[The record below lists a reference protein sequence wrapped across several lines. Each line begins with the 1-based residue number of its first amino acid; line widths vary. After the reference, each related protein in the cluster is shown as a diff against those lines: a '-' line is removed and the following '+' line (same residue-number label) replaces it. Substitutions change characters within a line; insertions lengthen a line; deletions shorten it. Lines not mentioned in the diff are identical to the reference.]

1 MNPHVTASMRMH
13 YPLNKVELWWR
24 DHQEW
29 IESCGYL
36 LRPRYRVGWERP
48 TNREET
54 MRSTSWV
61 MDATRLADGVV
72 VALKLISL
80 DDLTVSGEERIML
93 LLNSEPLASHP
104 DNPCPK
110 LYDILTVPGDDNQ
123 KLLVLPFLRRF
134 DSPPFET
141 VGEVMDFCR
150 QALHGLRF
158 LHEHDIAHRDPHY
171 MNIMLDP
178 TSMYPNGFY
187 TGHPSYDC
195 YAADLSIRAQVFTR
209 TQRPSR
215 YYWIDY
221 GLADVFRS
229 DRADLR
235 VPYVRGGDKDIP
247 ETRKGLTRA
256 DPFAADVWWVGNLI
270 QTQLLER
277 YSGLESLAPLVA
289 SMCRESPEDRPTMVA
304 ATVHFDKILM
314 QCSSWRLRSLTVRRK
329 HLLARFLQGLP
340 PYILHTVS
348 YLLTRK
354 PALPSARSV

>member
-1 MNPHVTASMRMH
+1 MQ
-13 YPLNKVELWWR
+13 YPLNKIELWWR

-29 IESCGYL
+29 LQSCGYM
-36 LRPRYRVGWERP
+36 LRSRYRVGWERP

-54 MRSTSWV
+54 IRSTSWV
-61 MDATRLADGVV
+61 MDATRVTDGVV
-72 VALKLISL
+72 VALKLITLYDS
-80 DDLTVSGEERIML
+80 TASGEERIVL

-110 LYDILTVPGDDNQ
+110 LYDILNVPDNKHQ

-158 LHEHDIAHRDPHY
+158 LHEHDIAHRDTHY

-178 TSMYPNGFY
+178 TNMYPNGFY
-187 TGHPSYDC
+187 AGNPNYDHRG
-195 YAADLSIRAQVFTR
+195 ADFSRQTHAYTR

-221 GLADVFRS
+221 GLSDVFHCS
-229 DRADLR
+229 DRGHLR

-247 ETRKGLTRA
+247 ETQKGFTKA
-256 DPFAADVWWVGNLI
+256 DPFATDVWWVGNLI
-270 QTQLLER
+270 QTHLIQR
-277 YSGLESLAPLVA
+277 YSGLEILKPLVA
-289 SMCRESPEDRPTMVA
+289 AMCRERPEDRATIVA
-304 ATVHFDKILM
+304 ATAHFEDILA

-329 HLLARFLQGLP
+329 DQLGRFLESLP
-340 PYILHTVS
+340 AYLLHTVS

-354 PALPSARSV
+354 PALPSVRKNVDG